1 MKHLFRLTDSATG
14 ETVWQGRAYD
24 ARHAEE
30 KAFWD
35 ESPGSMERFTLQ
47 KWGRVKLSRQ
57 ISGEGWV
64 TIYRDA
70 CLAPA

>member
-1 MKHLFRLTDSATG
+1 MKHLFRLLDSATG

-24 ARHAEE
+24 ACHAEE

-47 KWGRVKLSRQ
+47 KWGRVKLSRE
-57 ISGEGWV
+57 ITGKGWV
-64 TIYRDA
+64 TLYRDA
-70 CLAPA
+70 CLAPV